1 VIFVRTDR
9 SAAQLW
15 LGNLTQGLAM
25 MTRVLFRRGRLVP
38 IALALGFAFTAPLV
52 DAVLADPEGLPPAA
66 SGTVDFRRD
75 IYPLLTARC
84 FQCHRGADASSG
96 YRLDLRAELLGESN
110 GRPLAVVGDSA
121 KSPLIHV
128 VAGMV
133 PGKRM
138 PRKGEPLSAREIG
151 LLRTWID
158 QGLKWDETLLPA
170 AVETPTHWAFCPV
183 ERPAVPRVKNMAW
196 VRNPIDA
203 FIAARHE
210 AKGLVPA
217 AEAPPRVLIRRLSL
231 DLTGLPPTPEEVE
244 AFVAECSAKPQAALG
259 QAASAQ
265 AALEKL
271 VDRLLASPHYGER
284 WARHW
289 LDLAR
294 WAESEGYE
302 SNHLRPYA
310 WRYRDYVVHSFN
322 ADKPYDRFLRE
333 QLAGDELLPYADENL
348 IATGFLAGARL
359 SSNEEDQARQR
370 NDLLVDIT
378 NAVGNALLGLTLNCA
393 QCHNHKFDPI
403 TARDYYRFQGF
414 FVKGQVANLAL
425 RDPQLR
431 AAYEA
436 VRPPEYEPAVKLRQA
451 LFESSRARLIAQAK
465 QALSAEMREALA
477 IPSEKRAPRQEQLA
491 READLK
497 FQLSM
502 TRIEQSVP
510 DPDRRLYDE
519 LKKKIAAMEKRMP
532 DRPQTFGFYSPAT
545 SPTPIDVLPMKG
557 FYPLPYQPD
566 ELRRAR
572 PHLLVAGEVHRRGPA
587 LDVGWPA
594 VFGPAPKQAVE
605 RAPRLALADWLAGP
619 RNPLTARVYVNRLW
633 QHHFGRGLVAT
644 SSDFGLKGAPPTHPE
659 LLDWLADEFVRSGWS
674 TKHIHRLIVTSATYR
689 QSSRPHAGNAR
700 IDPEN
705 ILWWRWSPRRLEA
718 ETIRDTM
725 LAVSGELDCRA
736 GGAGDQD
743 GKNSRRRSLYLFQRR
758 GQAPA
763 FQPLFDGPNA
773 VPESCARRH
782 VSTVPLQA
790 LYLLNNDFAFER
802 ARAFAR
808 RVEALAGAGRERQV
822 EAAFALALG
831 RPPDEADRAAARR
844 FFAGQEGEPRLGLI
858 QFCQA
863 LLNVNEFVY
872 LE

>member
-1 VIFVRTDR
+1 M
-9 SAAQLW
+9 
-15 LGNLTQGLAM
+15 QGFAM
-25 MTRVLFRRGRLVP
+25 MIRTLSRRGWRVC
-38 IALALGFAFTAPLV
+38 LALTLGCALV
-52 DAVLADPEGLPPAA
+52 STILADSEGLPPAA
-66 SGTVDFRRD
+66 SGAVDFRRD

-84 FQCHRGADASSG
+84 FKCHRGADASSG

-110 GRPLAVVGDSA
+110 GRPLAVLGDSA
-121 KSPLIHV
+121 KSPLIHII
-128 VAGMV
+128 AGMV

-151 LLRTWID
+151 LLRAWID

-170 AVETPTHWAFCPV
+170 AVETPMHWAFRPV
-183 ERPAVPRVKNMAW
+183 ERPAVPRVQNSAW

-210 AKGLVPA
+210 AKGLVPT

-231 DLTGLPPTPEEVE
+231 DLTGLPPTPDEVE
-244 AFVAECSAKPQAALG
+244 AFVAEYTAKP

-310 WRYRDYVVHSFN
+310 WRYRDYVVRSFN

-333 QLAGDELLPYADENL
+333 QLAGDELLPYTDENL

-359 SSNEEDQARQR
+359 SSNEEDVARQR
-370 NDLLVDIT
+370 NDMLVDIT
-378 NAVGNALLGLTLNCA
+378 NAVGNSVLGLTLNCA

-403 TARDYYRFQGF
+403 SARDYYRFQGF

-425 RDPQLR
+425 RDPQFC

-436 VRPPEYEPAVKLRQA
+436 VRPPEYEPAVRLLQA
-451 LFESSRARLIAQAK
+451 LFESARARLVARAK
-465 QALSAEMREALA
+465 QALPAETRAALA
-477 IPSEKRAPRQEQLA
+477 LPPEKRTPRQEELA
-491 READLK
+491 WQADLK
-497 FQLSM
+497 FQFS
-502 TRIEQSVP
+502 RGEIEKAVP
-510 DPDRRLYDE
+510 DADRKFYDE

-545 SPTPIDVLPMKG
+545 SPTPVDVLPMKG
-557 FYPLPYQPD
+557 FYPPPYRPD

-572 PHLLVAGEVHRRGPA
+572 PHLLVSGEVHRRGPA

-605 RAPRLALADWLAGP
+605 RAPRLALADWLTGP

-633 QHHFGRGLVAT
+633 QHHFGRGIVAT
-644 SSDFGLKGAPPTHPE
+644 PSDFGLKGAPPTHPE

-689 QSSRPHAGNAR
+689 QSATPHAANAR

-705 ILWWRWSPRRLEA
+705 TLCWRWSPRRLEA
-718 ETIRDTM
+718 EAVRDAL
-725 LAVSGELDCRA
+725 LAVSGELDRRA
-736 GGAGDQD
+736 GGASDQD
-743 GKNSRRRSLYLFQRR
+743 TTQSLRRSLYLFQRR
-758 GQAPA
+758 GKAPA

-802 ARAFAR
+802 AKAFAR
-808 RVEALAGAGRERQV
+808 RVEALAGADRERQV

-831 RPPDEADRAAARR
+831 RAPDDADRAAARR

>member
-1 VIFVRTDR
+1 MKAVTLSR
-9 SAAQLW
+9 SVCPALCG
-15 LGNLTQGLAM
+15 LLLLCGLA
-25 MTRVLFRRGRLVP
+25 
-38 IALALGFAFTAPLV
+38 APLV
-52 DAVLADPEGLPPAA
+52 SDASMEPDGLPPAV

-84 FQCHRGADASSG
+84 FKCHRGADASSG

-110 GRPLAVVGDSA
+110 GRPLAVIGASA
-121 KSPLIHV
+121 KSQLIHV
-128 VAGMV
+128 VAGLV

-151 LLRTWID
+151 LLRAWID
-158 QGLKWDETLLPA
+158 QGLKWDDTLLPA
-170 AVETPTHWAFCPV
+170 AVETPTHWAFRPV
-183 ERPAVPRVKNMAW
+183 ERPTVPRTKNAVW

-203 FIAARHE
+203 FIAARQE

-217 AEAPPRVLIRRLSL
+217 AEAPRHVLIRRLSL

-244 AFVAECSAKPQAALG
+244 AFVADRSPDAY
-259 QAASAQ
+259 
-265 AALEKL
+265 EKL

-310 WRYRDYVVHSFN
+310 WRYRDYVVRSLN

-370 NDLLVDIT
+370 NDMLVDIT
-378 NAVGNALLGLTLNCA
+378 NAVGNSVLGLTLNCA

-431 AAYEA
+431 AAFEA
-436 VRPPEYEPAVKLRQA
+436 VRPPEYEPAVKLKHA
-451 LFESSRARLIAQAK
+451 LFESARARLIARAK
-465 QALSAEMREALA
+465 QALSAETREALKV
-477 IPSEKRAPRQEQLA
+477 PEEKRTPRQEQLA
-491 READLK
+491 QQADLK
-497 FQLSM
+497 FQF
-502 TRIEQSVP
+502 TANQIEKAVT
-510 DPDRRLYDE
+510 DEDRKLYDE
-519 LKKKIAAMEKRMP
+519 LKKKIVAMEKKMP

-557 FYPLPYQPD
+557 FYPPPYRPD

-594 VFGPAPKQAVE
+594 IFGPAPRAAVE
-605 RAPRLALADWLAGP
+605 RAPRLELADWLTSP

-633 QHHFGRGLVAT
+633 QHHFGRGIVAT

-659 LLDWLADEFVRSGWS
+659 LLDWLAAEFVRSGWT
-674 TKHIHRLIVTSATYR
+674 TKHIHRLLVTSATYR
-689 QSSRPHAGNAR
+689 QGSQPRTGNAR

-705 ILWWRWSPRRLEA
+705 TLWWRWSPRRLEA
-718 ETIRDTM
+718 EAIRDAM
-725 LAVSGELDCRA
+725 LAVSGELDRRA
-736 GGAGDQD
+736 GGASDPD
-743 GKNSRRRSLYLFQRR
+743 AENSLRRSLYLFQRR
-758 GQAPA
+758 GKAPA

-790 LYLLNNDFAFER
+790 LYLLNNEFAFER
-802 ARAFAR
+802 AKAFAR
-808 RVEALAGAGRERQV
+808 RVEALAGANRERQV

-831 RPPDEADRAAARR
+831 RAPDEADRAAARR
-844 FFAGQEGEPRLGLI
+844 FFAGPEGEPRLGLI